1 MGIGKIGTTIG
12 KEIIVWTRTSNKSLL
27 ASRPVK
33 INTRELKYVPKLE
46 GDLVQISKNSKIIIP
61 EDKQLFPWATKK
73 PALTFDNI
81 NPESLVLVRM
91 TNEFP
96 EMGEILSQYA
106 RKNRDGLGFPRT
118 TVHFTLNR
126 SVKEDLTGLNWTTMD
141 YAIISPFS
149 ETLKNT
155 PVSKVVGGIQ
165 EDFMFLDKVK
175 LPKDSIIVKY
185 NPNIPAQELCVSEI
199 FDGIRMV
206 ESSNRNIA
214 EVANL
219 VVEKMGYTTSDNA
232 LAKFLSLN
240 SKDRIPLFSKN
251 EESIRRFIRNIEDNG
266 GIKKLINSLEK
277 DIQLKEKI
285 IKNETDE
292 MFVYRMEESLK
303 RVKVSLEQYKTLEKY
318 YDKLLQYSNS
328 WTDFCKKNN
337 FINQM
342 DSEAPYQKFATS
354 ISLIDAVELLNKN
367 SWGKDYK
374 QRIINILNEAL
385 KSISSDKELCIDYKK
400 VKKIIEESKTP
411 QEAVEIMR
419 KEFKIKSSKQL
430 YKNKNLDDIFEINEI
445 DYGINRKQN
454 NDYPFFYLPF

>member
-1 MGIGKIGTTIG
+1 
-12 KEIIVWTRTSNKSLL
+12 
-27 ASRPVK
+27 
-33 INTRELKYVPKLE
+33 
-46 GDLVQISKNSKIIIP
+46 
-61 EDKQLFPWATKK
+61 
-73 PALTFDNI
+73 
-81 NPESLVLVRM
+81 
-91 TNEFP
+91 
-96 EMGEILSQYA
+96 
-106 RKNRDGLGFPRT
+106 
-118 TVHFTLNR
+118 
-126 SVKEDLTGLNWTTMD
+126 
-141 YAIISPFS
+141 
-149 ETLKNT
+149 
-155 PVSKVVGGIQ
+155 
-165 EDFMFLDKVK
+165 
-175 LPKDSIIVKY
+175 
-185 NPNIPAQELCVSEI
+185 
-199 FDGIRMV
+199 
-206 ESSNRNIA
+206 
-214 EVANL
+214 
-219 VVEKMGYTTSDNA
+219 
-232 LAKFLSLN
+232 
-240 SKDRIPLFSKN
+240 
-251 EESIRRFIRNIEDNG
+251 
-266 GIKKLINSLEK
+266 
-277 DIQLKEKI
+277 
-285 IKNETDE
+285 